1 MTKSSVWETLSK
13 INVNDHTEK
22 KNGLTYLSW
31 AWAWGV
37 LKDNYP
43 SATFEKHIQPNGMP
57 YITDHNGYAYVQVTV
72 TVEGI
77 SATELFP
84 VLDYKNKS
92 IKDPD
97 SFSINTSMQR
107 ALAKAISYHG
117 LGHYIYAGEDIP
129 QTDDAPQ
136 KPAEARQSASASVGV
151 VGAQAKATASTGP
164 AKGAVDIPPV
174 RGKDGDTKVDGY
186 DMAADVLATI
196 IRTMCKTEDDLRE
209 TWSKNG
215 EVLAEMK
222 KMAPS
227 LYEEMVEV
235 FKSKKLEIKGDQ
247 K

>member
-1 MTKSSVWETLSK
+1 MTKSVWETLSA
-13 INVNDHTEK
+13 INVNEHTEK

-37 LKDNYP
+37 LKKHYP

-92 IKDPD
+92 IRDPD
-97 SFSINTSMQR
+97 SFAINTSMQR

-117 LGHYIYAGEDIP
+117 LGHYIYAGEDLP
-129 QTDDAPQ
+129 QPDDASQTPPETRQ
-136 KPAEARQSASASVGV
+136 KADTVAEVG
-151 VGAQAKATASTGP
+151 GTSAKALAFTAP
-164 AKGAVDIPPV
+164 ANAAPSIPPV
-174 RGKDGDTKVDGY
+174 RSKDEVHEVGDFNDV
-186 DMAADVLATI
+186 ADVLSTI
-196 IRTMCKTEDDLRE
+196 IRKMCNTEDDLKE
-209 TWSKNG
+209 TWSKNT
-215 EVLAEMK
+215 EVINEMK
-222 KMAPS
+222 KLAPS
-227 LYEEMVEV
+227 RFEEIVEV
-235 FKSKKLEIKGDQ
+235 FKTRKTEIKGAS